1 MILLRTSLIKEDKQK
16 APPAFLLMDGNLK
29 AFPADINNLE
39 CPKIP
44 LTTNVSMKIKS
55 LNVDRD

>member
-16 APPAFLLMDGNLK
+16 APPAFLLMDGNIK

-39 CPKIP
+39 CPQNIS
-44 LTTNVSMKIKS
+44 NY
-55 LNVDRD
+55 